1 MPIRHA
7 WGLER
12 LRSLPMRLTTSTRQ
26 AGSVTIV
33 DISGRIILGQE
44 TASLRSLVTD
54 LLSKGQ
60 NKILFNFAAVDY
72 IDSSGVGCL
81 VGAFT
86 SVRNNKGQLKLLCPT
101 KNVQDVMQKTKL
113 YRVLDIRDDEAA
125 ALGSFW

>member
-1 MPIRHA
+1 
-7 WGLER
+7 
-12 LRSLPMRLTTSTRQ
+12 MRLTTATRQ

-33 DISGRIILGQE
+33 DISGRIVLGQE
-44 TASLRSLVTD
+44 TASLRSLVTE
-54 LLSKGQ
+54 LLSKGH
-60 NKILFNFAAVDY
+60 NKILFNFADVDY

-86 SVRNNKGQLKLLCPT
+86 SVRNHKGELKLLCPT

-113 YRVLDIRDDEAA
+113 YTVLDIKDDEAA

>member
-1 MPIRHA
+1 
-7 WGLER
+7 
-12 LRSLPMRLTTSTRQ
+12 MRLTTTTRQ

-33 DISGRIILGQE
+33 DISGRIVLGQE

-86 SVRNNKGQLKLLCPT
+86 SVRNHKGELKLLCPT

-113 YRVLDIRDDEAA
+113 YKVLDIKDYEAA